1 MLQVGLLLL
10 LALCLAYAS
19 PPDIDFVNELF
30 GELDVE
36 CPPNQ
41 ALSRIQSYYSCESG
55 ARKKRHANNH
65 CDRQWTGECKYVS
78 T

>member
-1 MLQVGLLLL
+1 MLHVSLLLL
-10 LALCLAYAS
+10 SALCLAYA
-19 PPDIDFVNELF
+19 PPGIDFENELF

-55 ARKKRHANNH
+55 TMKKRHANNH